1 MKQGTNGAG
10 GTLAS
15 AAASGMIEPG
25 SLNTGISRLTIALI
39 GPALLIAVWWLAFD
53 AQWVSQKLLPSP
65 WATIQSLWESVLSG
79 SIARDFMSTLNRT
92 LSAFAIAAAAGIPV
106 GIMLGANRKIYRS
119 VEFLIDFFRSTPS
132 SALIPLFLLIF
143 GIGDFAKIAVAA
155 FAAWL
160 VVVFNVAYG
169 VMNARQTRILAARVM
184 GASSLRVFRDVMFF
198 ESLPQTFVGLRM
210 AASVALVVIIVA
222 EMFIGSSDGLG
233 RRIIDSQQVFDLQQM
248 YASIIASGIMGYGVN
263 LFFVAVERWLVH
275 WSGK

>member
-1 MKQGTNGAG
+1 MKPLPDFMRRLRAGIVASEQVAGATAG
-10 GTLAS
+10 F
-15 AAASGMIEPG
+15 
-25 SLNTGISRLTIALI
+25 SRLRTALI
-39 GPALLIAVWWLAFD
+39 GPLALVAVWWLAFD

-65 WATIQSLWESVLSG
+65 WATVQSLWESISSG
-79 SIARDFMSTLNRT
+79 AMTKDFLSTLNRT
-92 LSAFAIAAAAGIPV
+92 LSAFAIAAVAGIPV
-106 GIMLGANRKIYRS
+106 GILFGSNQKIYRS
-119 VEFLIDFFRSTPS
+119 IEFLVDFFRSTP
-132 SALIPLFLLIF
+132 ATAMFPLFLLIF

-184 GASSLRVFRDVMFF
+184 GASSWRVFRDVMFF
-198 ESLPQTFVGLRM
+198 ESLPQTFIGLRM
-210 AASVALVVIIVA
+210 AVSVALVVIIVA

-248 YASIIASGIMGYGVN
+248 YASIIASGVMGYGVN
-263 LFFVAVERWLVH
+263 LFFLAIERWLVH

>member
-1 MKQGTNGAG
+1 MRLLSDFMRWLRAGIVASEQVAGATAG
-10 GTLAS
+10 L
-15 AAASGMIEPG
+15 
-25 SLNTGISRLTIALI
+25 SRLRTALI
-39 GPALLIAVWWLAFD
+39 GPFALVVVWWLAFD

-65 WATIQSLWESVLSG
+65 WATVQSLWESVRSG
-79 SIARDFMSTLNRT
+79 AMSKDFLSTLNRT
-92 LSAFAIAAAAGIPV
+92 LSAFAIAAVAGIPV
-106 GIMLGANRKIYRS
+106 GILFGSNQKIYRS
-119 VEFLIDFFRSTPS
+119 IEFLVDFFRSTP
-132 SALIPLFLLIF
+132 ATAMFPLFLLIF

-184 GASSLRVFRDVMFF
+184 GASSWRVFRDVMFF
-198 ESLPQTFVGLRM
+198 ESLPQTFIGLRM
-210 AASVALVVIIVA
+210 AVSVALVVIIVA

-248 YASIIASGIMGYGVN
+248 YASIIASGVMGYGVN
-263 LFFVAVERWLVH
+263 LFFLAIERWLVH

>member
-1 MKQGTNGAG
+1 MKPLPDFMRRLRAGIVASEQVAGATAG
-10 GTLAS
+10 F
-15 AAASGMIEPG
+15 
-25 SLNTGISRLTIALI
+25 SRLRTALI
-39 GPALLIAVWWLAFD
+39 GPLALVAVWWLAFD

-65 WATIQSLWESVLSG
+65 WATVQSLWESVSSG
-79 SIARDFMSTLNRT
+79 AMTKDFLSTLNRT
-92 LSAFAIAAAAGIPV
+92 LSAFAIATVAGIPV
-106 GIMLGANRKIYRS
+106 GILFGSNQKIYRS
-119 VEFLIDFFRSTPS
+119 IEFLVDFFRSTP
-132 SALIPLFLLIF
+132 ATAMFPLFLLIF

-184 GASSLRVFRDVMFF
+184 GASSWRVFRDVMFF
-198 ESLPQTFVGLRM
+198 ESLPQTFIGLRM
-210 AASVALVVIIVA
+210 AVSVALVVIIVA

-248 YASIIASGIMGYGVN
+248 YASIIASGVMGYGVN
-263 LFFVAVERWLVH
+263 LFFLAIERWLVH

>member
-1 MKQGTNGAG
+1 MKLTPFFAFLRPGFTASDVSSGGARAGFG
-10 GTLAS
+10 GL
-15 AAASGMIEPG
+15 
-25 SLNTGISRLTIALI
+25 RVALI
-39 GPALLIAVWWLAFD
+39 GPVALLALWWLAFD

-65 WATIQSLWESVLSG
+65 WSTMKSLWESVFSG
-79 SIARDFMSTLNRT
+79 AMTKDFMSTLQRT
-92 LSAFAIAAAAGIPV
+92 LSAFGIAAALGIPV
-106 GIMLGANRKIYRS
+106 GIVFGANQKIYRS
-119 VEFLIDFFRSTPS
+119 IEFLVDFFRSTP
-132 SALIPLFLLIF
+132 ATAMFPLFLLIF

-184 GASSLRVFRDVMFF
+184 GASHWRVFRDVMFF

-210 AASVALVVIIVA
+210 AVSYALVVIIVA

-263 LFFVAVERWLVH
+263 LIFFGIEKLLVH
-275 WSGK
+275 WAGK

>member
-1 MKQGTNGAG
+1 MKRGAVPI
-10 GTLAS
+10 TV
-15 AAASGMIEPG
+15 
-25 SLNTGISRLTIALI
+25 I
-39 GPALLIAVWWLAFD
+39 GPVLLLLVWWLAFD
-53 AQWVSQKLLPSP
+53 AQWVSHKLLPSP
-65 WATIQSLWESVLSG
+65 WSTVWSLWESVASG
-79 SIARDFMSTLNRT
+79 SITKDFVSTLART
-92 LSAFAIAAAAGIPV
+92 LYAFAMAAAAGIPI
-106 GIMLGANRKIYRS
+106 GIVLGSNQKVYRS
-119 VEFLIDFFRSTPS
+119 IEFLVDFFRSTP
-132 SALIPLFLLIF
+132 ATAMFPLFLLIF

-248 YASIIASGIMGYGVN
+248 YASIIASGVMGYGMN
-263 LFFVAVERWLVH
+263 LLFLAIEKRLVH
-275 WSGK
+275 WAGR

>member
-1 MKQGTNGAG
+1 MSLVPLLNWFRPGVIAADTAPDTASRAG
-10 GTLAS
+10 V
-15 AAASGMIEPG
+15 
-25 SLNTGISRLTIALI
+25 SRLGVAFIGPIAL
-39 GPALLIAVWWLAFD
+39 LAVWWLAFE

-65 WATIQSLWESVLSG
+65 WATVISLWDSVFSG
-79 SIARDFMSTLNRT
+79 SMTKDFLSTLKRT
-92 LSAFAIAAAAGIPV
+92 LSAFAVAAAAGIPV
-106 GIMLGANRKIYRS
+106 GIMLGANQKIYRS
-119 VEFLIDFFRSTPS
+119 IEFLVDFFRSTP
-132 SALIPLFLLIF
+132 ATAMFPLFLLIF

-184 GASSLRVFRDVMFF
+184 GASTWRVFRDVMFF

-210 AASVALVVIIVA
+210 AISVALVVIIVA

-248 YASIIASGIMGYGVN
+248 YASIIASGVMGYGVN
-263 LFFVAVERWLVH
+263 LIFLGIEKWLVH

>member
-1 MKQGTNGAG
+1 MKLTPRFAFLRPGFTAAEAPSGGARARFPG
-10 GTLAS
+10 LGVALVGPVTL
-15 AAASGMIEPG
+15 
-25 SLNTGISRLTIALI
+25 LAL
-39 GPALLIAVWWLAFD
+39 WWLAFD

-65 WATIQSLWESVLSG
+65 WSTVRSLWESVLSG
-79 SIARDFMSTLNRT
+79 AMTKDFMSTLQRT
-92 LSAFAIAAAAGIPV
+92 LSAFGIAAALGIPV
-106 GIMLGANRKIYRS
+106 GIVFGANQKIYRS
-119 VEFLIDFFRSTPS
+119 IEFLVDFFRSTP
-132 SALIPLFLLIF
+132 ATAMFPLFLLIF

-184 GASSLRVFRDVMFF
+184 GASHWRVFRDVMFF

-210 AASVALVVIIVA
+210 AVSIALVVIIVA

-248 YASIIASGIMGYGVN
+248 YASIIASGVMGYGVN
-263 LFFVAVERWLVH
+263 LIFFGIERFFVH
-275 WSGK
+275 WAGK

>member
-1 MKQGTNGAG
+1 MNRA
-10 GTLAS
+10 ADVS
-15 AAASGMIEPG
+15 AFAALPPQLGKAVSK
-25 SLNTGISRLTIALI
+25 LKVAFI
-39 GPALLIAVWWLAFD
+39 GPVLLVAVWWIAFD
-53 AQWVSQKLLPSP
+53 AQWVSHKLLPSP
-65 WATIQSLWESVLSG
+65 WSTIESLWQSVLSG
-79 SIARDFMSTLNRT
+79 SMTNDFISTLKRT
-92 LSAFAIAAAAGIPV
+92 LYAFGMAAAAGIPV
-106 GIMLGANRKIYRS
+106 GIVLGSNQKVYRS
-119 VEFLIDFFRSTPS
+119 IEFLIDFFRSTP
-132 SALIPLFLLIF
+132 ATAMFPLFLLIF

-210 AASVALVVIIVA
+210 AASVALVVVIVA

-248 YASIIASGIMGYGVN
+248 YASIIASGAMGYGMN
-263 LFFVAVERWLVH
+263 LLFLGLEKWLVH

>member
-1 MKQGTNGAG
+1 MKLTPRFALLRPGFTATEAPSGGARAG
-10 GTLAS
+10 F
-15 AAASGMIEPG
+15 PG
-25 SLNTGISRLTIALI
+25 LGVALI
-39 GPALLIAVWWLAFD
+39 GPAALLVLWWLAFD

-65 WATIQSLWESVLSG
+65 WSTVRSLWESVLSG
-79 SIARDFMSTLNRT
+79 AMTKDFMSTLQRT
-92 LSAFAIAAAAGIPV
+92 LSAFGIAAALGIPV
-106 GIMLGANRKIYRS
+106 GIVFGANQKIYRS
-119 VEFLIDFFRSTPS
+119 IEFLVDFFRSTP
-132 SALIPLFLLIF
+132 ATAMFPLFLLIF

-184 GASSLRVFRDVMFF
+184 GASHWRVFRDVMLL

-210 AASVALVVIIVA
+210 AVSIALVVIIVA

-248 YASIIASGIMGYGVN
+248 YASIIASGVMGYGVN
-263 LFFVAVERWLVH
+263 LIFFGIERFFVH
-275 WSGK
+275 WAGK

>member
-1 MKQGTNGAG
+1 MRLPFDFMRWLRAGIVASEQVAGATAG
-10 GTLAS
+10 L
-15 AAASGMIEPG
+15 
-25 SLNTGISRLTIALI
+25 SRLRTALI
-39 GPALLIAVWWLAFD
+39 GPFALVVVWWLAFD

-65 WATIQSLWESVLSG
+65 WATVHSLWESVRSG
-79 SIARDFMSTLNRT
+79 AMSKDFLSTLNRT
-92 LSAFAIAAAAGIPV
+92 LSAFAIAAVAGIPV
-106 GIMLGANRKIYRS
+106 GILFGSNQKIYRS
-119 VEFLIDFFRSTPS
+119 IEFLVDFFRSTP
-132 SALIPLFLLIF
+132 ATAMFPLFLLIF

-184 GASSLRVFRDVMFF
+184 GASSWRVFRDVMFF
-198 ESLPQTFVGLRM
+198 ESLPQTFIGLRM
-210 AASVALVVIIVA
+210 AVSVALVVIIVA

-248 YASIIASGIMGYGVN
+248 YASIIASGVMGYGVN
-263 LFFVAVERWLVH
+263 LFFLAVERWLVH

>member
-1 MKQGTNGAG
+1 MNR
-10 GTLAS
+10 
-15 AAASGMIEPG
+15 AAVS
-25 SLNTGISRLTIALI
+25 IAFV
-39 GPALLIAVWWLAFD
+39 GPVLLLAVWWLAFD
-53 AQWVSQKLLPSP
+53 AQWVNHKLLPSP
-65 WATIQSLWESVLSG
+65 WSTVQSLWESVVSG
-79 SIARDFMSTLNRT
+79 SMTRDFLSTLNRT
-92 LSAFAIAAAAGIPV
+92 LSAFAMAAAAGIPV
-106 GIMLGANRKIYRS
+106 GIVLGSNQKVYRS
-119 VEFLIDFFRSTPS
+119 IEFLVDFFRSTP
-132 SALIPLFLLIF
+132 ATAMFPLFLLIF

-248 YASIIASGIMGYGVN
+248 YASIIASGIMGYGMN
-263 LFFVAVERWLVH
+263 LIFLGIEKWLVH

>member
-1 MKQGTNGAG
+1 MSLVPRSSWFRPGVV
-10 GTLAS
+10 
-15 AAASGMIEPG
+15 AADAAPDTVPR
-25 SLNTGISRLTIALI
+25 TGVSRLGMAFIGPIAL
-39 GPALLIAVWWLAFD
+39 LVVWWLAFE
-53 AQWVSQKLLPSP
+53 AHWVSQKLLPSP
-65 WATIQSLWESVLSG
+65 WATVISLWDSVLSG
-79 SIARDFMSTLNRT
+79 SMTKDFLSTLKRT

-106 GIMLGANRKIYRS
+106 GIMLGANQKIYRS
-119 VEFLIDFFRSTPS
+119 IEFLVDFFRSTP
-132 SALIPLFLLIF
+132 ATAMFPLFLLIF

-184 GASSLRVFRDVMFF
+184 GASSWRVFRDVMFF

-210 AASVALVVIIVA
+210 AISVALVVIIVA

-248 YASIIASGIMGYGVN
+248 YASIIASGVMGYGVN
-263 LFFVAVERWLVH
+263 LIFLGIEKWLVH